1 METNFSLNFTNP
13 HFIQNPYKYY
23 EELYTNDSILFDTH
37 AKTWLAFNYD
47 DVKAVLENKS
57 LPMGKRNNNEINELQ
72 WSDVFKITNIH
83 EKNTLLQKKAEL
95 FIYNAFMIDMDVH
108 FEIKKEVMKVFTPQ
122 MVR

>member
-13 HFIQNPYKYY
+13 NFIQNPYKYY

-57 LPMGKRNNNEINELQ
+57 LPKKLNFDFTEEEFVKAHKTEYMLRQGSLSYSNNEVI
-72 WSDVFKITNIH
+72 FIT
-83 EKNTLLQKKAEL
+83 
-95 FIYNAFMIDMDVH
+95 D
-108 FEIKKEVMKVFTPQ
+108 
-122 MVR
+122 

>member
-47 DVKAVLENKS
+47 DVKSNK
-57 LPMGKRNNNEINELQ
+57 
-72 WSDVFKITNIH
+72 
-83 EKNTLLQKKAEL
+83 
-95 FIYNAFMIDMDVH
+95 VH
-108 FEIKKEVMKVFTPQ
+108 KMYDFFDNVIRKHTS
-122 MVR
+122 

>member
-23 EELYTNDSILFDTH
+23 EELYTNDSILFDIH